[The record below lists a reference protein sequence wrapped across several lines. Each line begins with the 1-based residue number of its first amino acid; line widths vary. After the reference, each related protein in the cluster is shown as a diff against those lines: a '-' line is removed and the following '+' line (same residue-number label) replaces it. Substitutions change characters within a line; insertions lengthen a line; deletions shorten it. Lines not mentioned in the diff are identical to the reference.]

1 MVAEA
6 TLAQLADIDDPIN
19 GLGEVGGEWVRDRW
33 NQRATVRVTDHPVDT
48 AATPAYFTNHSM
60 HNVWRLGNSK
70 LGTAIVN
77 EDVDGVDI
85 VIPQ

>member
-1 MVAEA
+1 MVAEVTIA
-6 TLAQLADIDDPIN
+6 DLAAIGSDVN
-19 GLGEVGGEWVRDRW
+19 GLDGVGGEFVRDRW
-33 NQRATVRVTDHPVDT
+33 NQRATVMVTDHPSGVDV
-48 AATPAYFTNHSM
+48 PYTNHSL
-60 HNVWRLGNSK
+60 HNVWRLGNAK